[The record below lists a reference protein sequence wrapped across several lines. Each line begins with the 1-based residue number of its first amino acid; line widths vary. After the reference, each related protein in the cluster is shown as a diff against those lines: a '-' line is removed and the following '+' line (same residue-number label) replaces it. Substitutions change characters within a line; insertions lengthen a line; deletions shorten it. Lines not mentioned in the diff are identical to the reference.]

1 MAEEEEGAAAV
12 VNNSTL
18 LLLETMKNY
27 KEEDGNYHLL
37 SETINILNGLTV
49 IELSFSTPPPPPP
62 YLSSPRQKRPLQ
74 GFLGAC
80 FLECMSVC
88 V

>member
-49 IELSFSTPPPPPP
+49 IELSFSTPPPPI
-62 YLSSPRQKRPLQ
+62 YHLPRQKRPLQ

>member
-1 MAEEEEGAAAV
+1 
-12 VNNSTL
+12 
-18 LLLETMKNY
+18 MKNY

-62 YLSSPRQKRPLQ
+62 IYHLLDKSALYR
-74 GFLGAC
+74 GFLVLA
-80 FLECMSVC
+80 FSSVC
-88 V
+88 LYVCELIT